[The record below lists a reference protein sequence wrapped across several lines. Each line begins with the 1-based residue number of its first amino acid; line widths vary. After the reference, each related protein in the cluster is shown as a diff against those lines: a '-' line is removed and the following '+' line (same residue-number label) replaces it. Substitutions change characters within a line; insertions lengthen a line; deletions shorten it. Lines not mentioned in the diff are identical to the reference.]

1 MGASKSFRKLINK
14 FSSRSSL
21 RGLNNNQSNLVEAS
35 SSPAQSHSTAQFL
48 LPKNPAEVS
57 KHRHDHVPKHLPKH
71 TDGCNEV
78 RYFLYTA
85 FTVRTFG
92 LTKTC
97 PQWVLETCWAWKGKG
112 YELLNMDDHALR
124 EICPLFPGSAPIDR
138 SLYKVEDFPAPEV
151 RELIGTALLMVMREC
166 KAIMDVRSDHIQQRL
181 VTERKR
187 ALSRVVAMPVPN
199 TRRISADSDLRD
211 REDNAQ

>member
-1 MGASKSFRKLINK
+1 
-14 FSSRSSL
+14 
-21 RGLNNNQSNLVEAS
+21 
-35 SSPAQSHSTAQFL
+35 
-48 LPKNPAEVS
+48 
-57 KHRHDHVPKHLPKH
+57 
-71 TDGCNEV
+71 
-78 RYFLYTA
+78 
-85 FTVRTFG
+85 
-92 LTKTC
+92 
-97 PQWVLETCWAWKGKG
+97 
-112 YELLNMDDHALR
+112 MDDHALR

-211 REDNAQ
+211 RVSSYSSLRDPSTAKTSPPPSMPISAGGQRSVNTNTMFPDSVLESGRPTMQIKSRTGRKHMPNRKVREFLRAQHDFDSDKTKSDRRLQYNRMVKQT